1 MNIFVPVQQITLVK
15 QKQILR
21 HDGMNTR
28 IQIKIPSQLNI
39 SDTFLIINSIGKYFS
54 RHLQT
59 RN

>member
-15 QKQILR
+15 QKEILR
-21 HDGMNTR
+21 HDGTNTR
-28 IQIKIPSQLNI
+28 IQIKILSQFNI

-59 RN
+59 QN

>member
-1 MNIFVPVQQITLVK
+1 MNIFVPVQQIALVK

-28 IQIKIPSQLNI
+28 IQIKILSQLNI

-59 RN
+59 

>member
-21 HDGMNTR
+21 QDGMNTR
-28 IQIKIPSQLNI
+28 IQIKILSQLNI

-59 RN
+59 

>member
-28 IQIKIPSQLNI
+28 IQIKILSQLNI
-39 SDTFLIINSIGKYFS
+39 SDTFLIKNSIGK
-54 RHLQT
+54 
-59 RN
+59 

>member
-15 QKQILR
+15 QKEILR
-21 HDGMNTR
+21 HDVMNTG
-28 IQIKIPSQLNI
+28 IQIKNLSQLNI
-39 SDTFLIINSIGKYFS
+39 LDTFLIINSIGKYFS